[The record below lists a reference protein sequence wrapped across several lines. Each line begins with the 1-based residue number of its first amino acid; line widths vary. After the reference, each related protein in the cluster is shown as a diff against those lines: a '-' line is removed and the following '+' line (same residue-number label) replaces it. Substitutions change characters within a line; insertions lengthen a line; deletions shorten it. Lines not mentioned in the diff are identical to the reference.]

1 MKTLFSKTLFA
12 ALLVCLTCLSAIAAE
27 APEKAEASFT
37 ARELWRAFQDNMET
51 AEQELIGKTVQIHG
65 IVVDTG
71 MSIYLTPNV
80 KLSDTANGTIY
91 VNCVLPRSDTVLL
104 SDFSKGERVTMSGR
118 VYRFSAT
125 NSSVV
130 VKQSQRVKE

>member
-1 MKTLFSKTLFA
+1 MKTRFSKSLFA
-12 ALLVCLTCLSAIAAE
+12 ILLVCLACLPAIAAE
-27 APEKAEASFT
+27 TPEKAGESFS
-37 ARELWRAFQDNMET
+37 ARQLWQAFQDSMEK

-91 VNCVLPRSDTVLL
+91 VNCVLPRSDTGLL
-104 SDFSKGERVTMSGR
+104 SEFAKGDRVTMSGR
-118 VYRFSAT
+118 VYRFSAN